1 MKLHLKALH
10 SLELKR
16 TISMKIQYE
25 VTNMKKVLM
34 TLLILCLLLSSI
46 GFAETTPITPTATE
60 TVAVPV
66 VYTLESATAAL
77 LKDNL
82 DVKLAKLSIEAA
94 ELGLDEAKK
103 TGKRYRN
110 IKEEGGYSNFY
121 AELFGSAAG
130 KYLLNGVPEK
140 AAELQLMIANK
151 TQAMTEEGLR
161 MGLKESFYSI
171 LNAEN
176 ALKIKEQS
184 AERLKE
190 LYTTSTKKYELGLI
204 SKNALATT
212 KVDYEA
218 GLSAVDTAKRE
229 LAIKKMS
236 FNQTMNL
243 PLETPFSLQGTLVYT
258 PLAPVNLKEKVAYG
272 LENRMDVIAKSQAKT
287 IAEITYDVDESL
299 YTPNTYLYKN
309 SLIARDKAVLEHTK
323 ILLSAELAI
332 IKAHNDMIS
341 AEKAYLDLLKSLEL
355 VRDGYNVAKT
365 MYSVGMNT
373 QSDVT
378 SALIQ
383 LNNMESNVSQ
393 ALLGVKLAEMAFEAS
408 YKMGLAQ

>member
-1 MKLHLKALH
+1 MKKALQ
-10 SLELKR
+10 L
-16 TISMKIQYE
+16 
-25 VTNMKKVLM
+25 
-34 TLLILCLLLSSI
+34 LLILTTLLSTI
-46 GFAETTPITPTATE
+46 AFADTTPTTPAPTVTTPE
-60 TVAVPV
+60 TV
-66 VYTLESATAAL
+66 VYTLDSATAAL

-82 DVKLAKLSIEAA
+82 DIKLAQLSVEAA
-94 ELGLDEAKK
+94 ELGLEEASRA
-103 TGKRYRN
+103 GKRYRN
-110 IKEEGGYSNFY
+110 IKDNGGYSEFY
-121 AELFGSAAG
+121 GELFGSAAG
-130 KYLLNGVPEK
+130 KYLLKGVPEK
-140 AAELQLMIANK
+140 AAELQLIVAK
-151 TQAMTEEGLR
+151 KSLAMTEEGLR

-176 ALKIKEQS
+176 NLKIKEQS

-218 GLSAVDTAKRE
+218 GISAVDNAKRD

-243 PLETPFSLQGTLVYT
+243 PLNTPFSLQGTLAYT
-258 PLAPVNLKEKVAYG
+258 PLPTVNLKEKIAFG
-272 LENRMDVIAKSQAKT
+272 LDNRMDVLTKNHAKL
-287 IAEITYDVDESL
+287 IAETTFAVDEIM
-299 YTPNTYLYKN
+299 YPNNTYLYKN
-309 SLIARDKAVLEHTK
+309 SLIAKDKAVLDYNKT
-323 ILLSAELAI
+323 LLSAELAI
-332 IKAHNDMIS
+332 IKAHNDRVS
-341 AEKAYLDLLKSLEL
+341 AEKVYLDLLKSLEL

-383 LNNMESNVSQ
+383 LNTMESNVSQ

-408 YKMGLAQ
+408 YSMGLTQ